1 MNELDYGTDEP
12 PPSPRLITLRPHQH
26 QPQTLTQIPHP
37 GLAVSSNAY
46 NPSITTT
53 PGQGQRFVNSDQ
65 INYPIFSNALS
76 SPVRQGFRNCHLSH
90 GDFSS
95 NNSIRSTENTT
106 NQTRDSHPLSSND
119 ASSHPPL
126 SSNDASM
133 DMHADSP
140 GNDSLY

>member
-12 PPSPRLITLRPHQH
+12 PPSPRLLPLQSHQQ
-26 QPQTLTQIPHP
+26 QPQTLTQLPHS
-37 GLAVSSNAY
+37 GLAVSSNAF
-46 NPSITTT
+46 NPSTIATL
-53 PGQGQRFVNSDQ
+53 GQGQRFVNSDQ
-65 INYPIFSNALS
+65 IKNPIFSNALS
-76 SPVRQGFRNCHLSH
+76 SPVRQSFQNYHLLH

-95 NNSIRSTENTT
+95 NNSIRSNENTT
-106 NQTRDSHPLSSND
+106 NQTRDSHPV
-119 ASSHPPL
+119 